1 MALFLFSVREEAV
14 LRGKKEERAARKED
28 KKKKFDFTRLFFATD
43 VHGSERTF
51 RKFVNAGKMYKVD
64 VLVLGGDVTGKLLVP
79 IIQDGEN
86 SFHAT
91 VSGVRRVV
99 NTTEELENLRSMIS
113 GLGFYHEVMTME
125 TYQRLRENSVG
136 VEKIFKNKARERL
149 LQWIALA
156 DERLREIGLKMFM
169 TGGNDDDEWV
179 VHAIEEHQTEYVI
192 NPEGKVVMVD
202 DIHPMV
208 SFGFSNPTPWDT
220 PREEEDERLKE
231 LIEETVGGIEDFTNV
246 IFNFHAPPKD
256 CTLDLAPLLD
266 TSTDPPT
273 PVVKA
278 GQSVMV
284 GVGSMAVREA
294 IEKYQPLL
302 ALVGHIH
309 ESRGV
314 ARIGR
319 TTVINPGSEYGE
331 GILRGVIVN
340 IQDGKVLNYQMTSG

>member
-1 MALFLFSVREEAV
+1 M
-14 LRGKKEERAARKED
+14 KED
-28 KKKKFDFTRLFFATD
+28 RKKKFDFTRLFFATD

-79 IIQDGEN
+79 IIQDSET

-99 NTTEELENLRSMIS
+99 STAEELENLSSMIS
-113 GLGFYHEVMTME
+113 GLGFYHEVMTMG
-125 TYQRLRENSVG
+125 TYQSLKEDSAG
-136 VEKIFKNKARERL
+136 VEEIFKNKARERL

-156 DERLREIGLKMFM
+156 DGRLREIGLKMFM

-192 NPEGKVVMVD
+192 NPEGRVVMVD
-202 DIHPMV
+202 EIHPMV

-220 PREEEDERLKE
+220 PREEEDEKLKE
-231 LIEETVGGIEDFTNV
+231 RIEETVSGIEDFTNV

-319 TTVINPGSEYGE
+319 TTIINPGSEYGE
-331 GILRGVIVN
+331 GILRGAIVN
-340 IQDGKVLNYQMTSG
+340 IQDGKVLSYQMTSG